1 MENNLHKRE
10 DENVCKFRVK
20 LVQFQGGWGREANE
34 GEGGVGI
41 CSALIA
47 GGRVSRER
55 TEIGGHL
62 GHLACHVIPLKC
74 VLKYPNLPSKITPKL
89 PYKHRANW
97 EVL

>member
-1 MENNLHKRE
+1 MKER
-10 DENVCKFRVK
+10 
-20 LVQFQGGWGREANE
+20 
-34 GEGGVGI
+34 GEVGI

-74 VLKYPNLPSKITPKL
+74 VLKYPNIPSKIAPKL
-89 PYKHRANW
+89 PY
-97 EVL
+97 VLVSDQSIILTRKNDMWK

>member
-1 MENNLHKRE
+1 MFVNLGSNWCNSRG
-10 DENVCKFRVK
+10 D
-20 LVQFQGGWGREANE
+20 GGGRQMKER
-34 GEGGVGI
+34 GEFGI

-74 VLKYPNLPSKITPKL
+74 VLKYPNIPSKITPKL